1 MRAQFDVVH
10 KPGVRTHVRPA
21 HRDQAHPRLRQDAG
35 LISGAIVGFIAQQP
49 RPGGQA
55 IRQFMDWGQVVH
67 PCGQHLN
74 AYGHAI
80 RAADQMHTP
89 SKELLPFRRAL
100 PAEFAP
106 RRLPTAPGAHMTA
119 DWQGRLSIMNTSPVV
134 NTSPNTS
141 GIQAIQSAS

>member
-1 MRAQFDVVH
+1 MSSH

-49 RPGGQA
+49 RPSGPA
-55 IRQFMDWGQVVH
+55 IRQFMHGCQVMH

-80 RAADQMHTP
+80 RAADQMQTP
-89 SKELLPFRRAL
+89 SKELLPFGGAI

-106 RRLPTAPGAHMTA
+106 GAFRQRRARTRRQTGR
-119 DWQGRLSIMNTSPVV
+119 GRLSMMNTSPVV

-141 GIQAIQSAS
+141 GIQTIQSAS